1 MIDFLKEFFAGEKK
15 VEPRQRDVIVLDAY
29 AMDEEEEQQGSGC
42 GSGSGCGGCAC
53 G

>member
-15 VEPRQRDVIVLDAY
+15 PEPRQRDIITLDAY
-29 AMDEEEEQQGSGC
+29 AMDEEEEQQGGGC
-42 GSGSGCGGCAC
+42 GSGCGGCGC